1 MSIVNNDS
9 MTVTCARVQGY
20 QLHPFPILIFSDAI
34 IGFEQN
40 EYPVSEGDGSA
51 TVCINLNNTI
61 ERNVTVTV
69 STQAVTAQGKL
80 PFLTSIPIKLILYF
94 LSLLFRYR

>member
-1 MSIVNNDS
+1 M
-9 MTVTCARVQGY
+9 VTCVCPQVY
-20 QLHPFPILIFSDAI
+20 QLDTFPYCNFIITDVT

-40 EYPVSEGDGSA
+40 EYPVSEGAGSV

-69 STQAVTAQGKL
+69 STQAITAQGTL
-80 PFLTSIPIKLILYF
+80 PFLATNPLKLILHVF
-94 LSLLFRYR
+94 SLIFRYS

>member
-1 MSIVNNDS
+1 MLVHKCFGC
-9 MTVTCARVQGY
+9 T
-20 QLHPFPILIFSDAI
+20 PFPICNFI
-34 IGFEQN
+34 ITDVITGFEQN
-40 EYPVSEGDGSA
+40 AYPVSEGDGSV

-61 ERNVTVTV
+61 ERNVMVTV

-80 PFLTSIPIKLILYF
+80 PFLTSNPIKLILCF